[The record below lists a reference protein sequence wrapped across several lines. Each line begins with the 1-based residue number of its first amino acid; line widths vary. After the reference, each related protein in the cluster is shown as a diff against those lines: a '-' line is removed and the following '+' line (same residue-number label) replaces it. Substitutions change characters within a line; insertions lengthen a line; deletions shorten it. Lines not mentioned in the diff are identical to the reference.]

1 MLIQQ
6 AFPSP
11 LTALNSKKGFF
22 FLKNSPYRCPEAIKI
37 AATCI
42 LFSANFITVL
52 LVMDFVANFI
62 QANAF

>member
-1 MLIQQ
+1 MLIQD
-6 AFPSP
+6 
-11 LTALNSKKGFF
+11 GFGPPF
-22 FLKNSPYRCPEAIKI
+22 IPDWFLLVQSWKTRL
-37 AATCI
+37 CI